1 MTDRRTHVAVV
12 DDEEDSVQLFT
23 EALKLQ
29 GYPAKGFNNPIMA
42 IEYLYTHHSEF
53 SLILTDI
60 RMPGMNGFQLAKLVH
75 QMDKEIKI
83 ICMSAF
89 EIYDGELEETPMDDF
104 MKKPIH
110 IPQLVDIIEK
120 QLKLK
125 QYN

>member
-1 MTDRRTHVAVV
+1 
-12 DDEEDSVQLFT
+12 
-23 EALKLQ
+23 
-29 GYPAKGFNNPIMA
+29 MA